1 MKFTSFCA
9 LGVCLAAP
17 AWANQPD
24 LSALIAD
31 TVGYVNVAPNVVIF
45 EGDNFDTFICR
56 IDVSDE
62 AFDAYLA
69 NGDLG
74 GIDVGYA
81 CIPIEELED

>member
-1 MKFTSFCA
+1 MKLIAPFA
-9 LGVCLAAP
+9 LSLCFAMP

-24 LSALIAD
+24 LSALITD
-31 TVGYVNVAPNVVIF
+31 TIGYVNVAPNVVIF

-74 GIDVGYA
+74 DIDVGYA

>member
-1 MKFTSFCA
+1 MKFYAAIA
-9 LGVCLAAP
+9 LGAFVAAP
-17 AWANQPD
+17 AWSNQPD
-24 LSALIAD
+24 LSALITD
-31 TVGYVNVAPNVVIF
+31 TIGYVNVAPNVVIF

-62 AFDAYLA
+62 AFDTYLA

-74 GIDVGYA
+74 DVDVGYA

>member
-1 MKFTSFCA
+1 MKIPA
-9 LGVCLAAP
+9 LATLAVVATTP
-17 AWANQPD
+17 ALANQPD
-24 LSALIAD
+24 LSALITD

-45 EGDNFDTFICR
+45 EGDRFDTFICR
-56 IDVSDE
+56 IDVSDD

>member
-1 MKFTSFCA
+1 MKIPALATLAVVATTSA
-9 LGVCLAAP
+9 L
-17 AWANQPD
+17 ANQPD
-24 LSALIAD
+24 LSALITD

-45 EGDNFDTFICR
+45 EGDRFDTFICR
-56 IDVSDE
+56 IDVSDD